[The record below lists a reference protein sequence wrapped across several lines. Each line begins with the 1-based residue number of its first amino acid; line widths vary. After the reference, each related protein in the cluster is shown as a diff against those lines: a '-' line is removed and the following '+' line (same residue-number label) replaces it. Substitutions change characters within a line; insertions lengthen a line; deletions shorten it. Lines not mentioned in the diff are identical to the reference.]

1 MLAVFPGFAQLKKM
15 GKYSAQDVA
24 AWFVR
29 QPQAEKLHGGEL
41 DGDVITNMKLQKL
54 LYYAQGCY
62 LALKDEPLFDECLV
76 AWQHGPA
83 VREVYETYKD
93 SGSGPIEGAVEGD
106 ADVFDEYTEDV
117 LCQVWNAFGCY
128 TASKLRKMAQE
139 ELPWQEAI
147 AKHKGTPLSL
157 LAMEQYFRETYVA
170 E

>member
-1 MLAVFPGFAQLKKM
+1 M

-29 QPQAEKLHGGEL
+29 QPQVEKLHGGEL

-62 LALKDEPLFDECLV
+62 LALKDEALFDEDLV
-76 AWQHGPA
+76 AWQHGPV
-83 VREVYETYKD
+83 VREVYETYKS
-93 SGSGPIEGAVEGD
+93 SGSCPIEGAVDGD

-128 TASKLRKMAQE
+128 TASKLRNMTHE

-147 AKHKGTPLSL
+147 EKHKGAPLSL
-157 LAMEQYFRETYVA
+157 LTMEKYFSETYVA